1 MLYQSDVGNNAMLGY
16 LKDNGGF
23 GSVCLLYIYFCCLIV
38 RMVIVCC
45 CMVVL
50 GPRRPG
56 RVSFSS

>member
-16 LKDNGGF
+16 LKTNGGF
-23 GSVCLLYIYFCCLIV
+23 GGACLLYIFCCLIV

>member
-16 LKDNGGF
+16 LKDNGGY
-23 GSVCLLYIYFCCLIV
+23 GSACLLYIFCCLTV